1 MMKGETWMNPI
12 KPSNTN
18 TWRMGFAA
26 IVVALILAGFFL
38 AAGLDLTQ
46 GSAASSP
53 SLSVMVPSSF
63 SDVAGAVSP
72 AVVNIRTEKVV
83 KRAGPA
89 FRHFQSPFGKDD
101 PFHDFFEKFFGDRP
115 EREFKERSLGSG
127 FIIDKGGLIVTN
139 NHVIENADKIK
150 VKLKNGKEYDAEIV
164 GRDPKTDIAL
174 VKAKGLRG
182 FHTIKLGDSDALKV
196 GEWVVAVGSPFGL
209 EHTVTAG
216 IVSAKGRVIGS
227 GPYDDFIQTDASINP
242 GNSGGPLVNMKGEVV
257 GINTAIVSRSGGN
270 VGIGF
275 AIPANLARGIIEQLK
290 TSGSVTRGWLGVSI
304 QDLTPELADYY
315 GLKDTK
321 GALVGEVF
329 EGDPADKAGIKA
341 KDVIIE
347 VDGKKVEDS
356 RELSR
361 IVAAVPVGKKVTIKV
376 LRKGKERTFRV
387 EIVKRTDEKETL
399 AMKGPMAETELGMT
413 VAPLTPQLARQF
425 NISETEGVVVVGVE
439 EGGPADQAEVQE
451 GDLILEIDRK
461 SVKTLEDY
469 HALLGEVK
477 KGETVSL
484 LVRRR
489 TGFVALNITK

>member
-1 MMKGETWMNPI
+1 MNAI
-12 KPSNTN
+12 KPTHTS
-18 TWRMGFAA
+18 TWRVGFAA
-26 IVVALILAGFFL
+26 IVVALIIAGMFL
-38 AAGLDLTQ
+38 TAGLDLTKDT
-46 GSAASSP
+46 SASDP
-53 SLSVMVPSSF
+53 SLSIMVPSSF
-63 SDVAGAVSP
+63 SEVARAVSP

-83 KRAGPA
+83 KGGRPA
-89 FRHFQSPFGKDD
+89 FRHFRSPFGEED

-115 EREFKERSLGSG
+115 RREFKARSLGSG
-127 FIIDKGGLIVTN
+127 FIIDKEGHIVTN

-150 VKLKNGKEYDAEIV
+150 VKLKNGKEYNAEIV

-174 VKAKGLRG
+174 VKAKGLKG
-182 FHTIKLGDSDALKV
+182 FQTVKLGDSDAVRV
-196 GEWVVAVGSPFGL
+196 GEWVVAIGSPFGL

-242 GNSGGPLVNMKGEVV
+242 GNSGGPLVNMHGEVV

-275 AIPANLARGIIEQLK
+275 AIPANLAKGIIEQLQ

-304 QDLTPELADYY
+304 QDLTAELADYY
-315 GLKDTK
+315 GLKDSK

-356 RELSR
+356 RDLSR
-361 IVAAVPVGKKVTIKV
+361 TVAEVPVGKKVTIKV
-376 LRKGKERTFRV
+376 LRQGKERTFRV
-387 EIVKRTDEKETL
+387 KIMKRTDEKETL
-399 AMKGPMAETELGMT
+399 AMKGPRDKTDVGMT
-413 VAPLTPQLARQF
+413 VALLTPRLARRF

-439 EGGPADQAEVQE
+439 KGGPADQAEVQE
-451 GDLILEIDRK
+451 GDLILEIDRR
-461 SVKTLEDY
+461 SITTLEDY
-469 HALLGEVK
+469 HALMREVK

>member
-1 MMKGETWMNPI
+1 
-12 KPSNTN
+12 
-18 TWRMGFAA
+18 
-26 IVVALILAGFFL
+26 L
-38 AAGLDLTQ
+38 
-46 GSAASSP
+46 
-53 SLSVMVPSSF
+53 
-63 SDVAGAVSP
+63 
-72 AVVNIRTEKVV
+72 
-83 KRAGPA
+83 
-89 FRHFQSPFGKDD
+89 KD
-101 PFHDFFEKFFGDRP
+101 
-115 EREFKERSLGSG
+115 
-127 FIIDKGGLIVTN
+127 
-139 NHVIENADKIK
+139 
-150 VKLKNGKEYDAEIV
+150 GKEYDAEVV

-174 VKAKGLRG
+174 VKAKGLPG

-196 GEWVVAVGSPFGL
+196 GEWVVAIGSPFGL

-275 AIPANLARGIIEQLK
+275 AIPANLARGIIEQLQ

-315 GLKDTK
+315 GLKDRK

-361 IVAAVPVGKKVTIKV
+361 IVAEVPVGKKVTIKV

-469 HALLGEVK
+469 QALIGEVK
-477 KGETVSL
+477 KGEAVSL